1 VDLFVALKIIQ
12 VLIVHR
18 TREED
23 IHGPDR
29 EAEIQEE
36 VGSRQLNVT
45 ISIEANNLENGNETY
60 EVLRA
65 RFEKIQGV
73 RIPL

>member
-23 IHGPDR
+23 IHGLDR

-60 EVLRA
+60 EVLRVHL
-65 RFEKIQGV
+65 EETQGV
-73 RIPL
+73 RIQL

>member
-1 VDLFVALKIIQ
+1 MDLFVALKIIQ

-23 IHGPDR
+23 IHGLDR

-60 EVLRA
+60 EVLRVHL
-65 RFEKIQGV
+65 EETQGV
-73 RIPL
+73 RIQL

>member
-23 IHGPDR
+23 IHGLDR

-65 RFEKIQGV
+65 RLEEIQGA
-73 RIPL
+73 RIQL